1 MGQGKPLMN
10 TDVITTR
17 ISAPG
22 QASFT
27 TLNGTLTT
35 DPAFQSWD
43 NDLGSGSITMNT
55 RRMMNLQDSQETLL
69 NFSHFI
75 GGTSHTQSG
84 GGWVDVG
91 TPFGHTGV
99 AQNNATATNDEY
111 FALVSQ
117 FPNRDDGTPIQSV
130 LPTLEENMKKVANAS
145 GAQKPIILP
154 TITRF
159 SDVGKY
165 LSAITDGV
173 SQQLDVDVQAQTRLA
188 MDMCQEDLEEQKKE
202 QKKLLVAKYGEEAY
216 EMYFRAGVEAG
227 YIYIKDELPWA
238 VTKDDLIRAA
248 LADGKANRRTSW
260 EAKV

>member
-10 TDVITTR
+10 TDVLTTR

-35 DPAFQSWD
+35 DPTFQSWD

-117 FPNRDDGTPIQSV
+117 FPNRDDGKPIQGV
-130 LPTLEENMKKVANAS
+130 LPTVEENLKKVANAS
-145 GAQKPIILP
+145 GAQKPIVLP
-154 TITRF
+154 TLTLYNIEEY
-159 SDVGKY
+159 S
-165 LSAITDGV
+165 SALYDGV
-173 SQQLDVDVQAQTRLA
+173 SQQLKVDADAQLRLA
-188 MDMCQEDLEEQKKE
+188 MDMCREDLEEQQKE